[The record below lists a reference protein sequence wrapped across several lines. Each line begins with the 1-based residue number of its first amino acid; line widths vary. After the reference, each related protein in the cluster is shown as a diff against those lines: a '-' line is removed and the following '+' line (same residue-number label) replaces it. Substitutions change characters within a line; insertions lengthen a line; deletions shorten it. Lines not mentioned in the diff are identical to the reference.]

1 MTQRPRRP
9 ASGGGSGPSPARPA
23 DLYDV
28 DMLYAVAR
36 MYYEE
41 GLGQSSIAEQLRVS
55 RPTVSRM
62 LSYAR
67 ETGMVQI
74 KVLRPR
80 AGGSPELAE
89 RLCLTLGLDAVYL
102 ADGMQSSRMGPGMQP
117 AVLRAVEDMQL
128 GEGDALVV
136 SSGMAVYGV
145 AHMELP
151 RMEGVSLAPAVGG
164 VAEPE
169 AWHQTNEIV
178 RTMALRTGSAYVPIF
193 AGAIPSPLMYE
204 ALQADEA
211 FSEVRKLWKRAKGS
225 IMGIGSPTTGRTSLA
240 SAIPKDS
247 LDASIGDVCLHFYDR
262 AGQELEFPGSDRTV
276 RIPREDLASIPF
288 STAIAVGEEKVWSIL
303 TASSM
308 GMFRRLVTDEAT
320 ARLMLAARGGEG

>member
-1 MTQRPRRP
+1 MTNRSRK
-9 ASGGGSGPSPARPA
+9 GPEGDAARAA

-28 DMLYAVAR
+28 DLLYAVAR

-41 GLGQSSIAEQLRVS
+41 GLGQSTIAEQLRVS

-62 LSYAR
+62 LSHAR

-74 KVLRPR
+74 KVIHPR
-80 AGGSPELAE
+80 AGGSSELAE
-89 RLCLTLGLDAVYL
+89 QLRLTLGLDAVYL

-128 GEGDALVV
+128 SQGDALVV

-151 RMEGVSLAPAVGG
+151 PLDGVALAPAVGG

-178 RTMALRTGSAYVPIF
+178 RTMALRTGSTYVPIF

-204 ALQADEA
+204 AVQADEA
-211 FSEVRKLWKRAKGS
+211 FSEVRKVWKRAKGS

-240 SAIPKDS
+240 SAIPQDS
-247 LDASIGDVCLHFYDR
+247 LAASIGDVCLHFYDR
-262 AGQELEFPGSDRTV
+262 SGAELGFPGSERTV

-320 ARLMLAARGGEG
+320 ARLMLAARAEAG